1 MKKTI
6 LTIMLAMAAMLSLQ
20 AQTITGNWI
29 THVIDEESEE
39 TVTYILVFGGNR
51 MKQAMVAEAPLE
63 GVGNVSLYFSVP
75 AQEYTPGSGFLNFHF
90 DPSQTEMLLYSI
102 DFINELK
109 AAVKD
114 NPEKEKQ
121 LQEIVFNAFD
131 KNKQQMAEEGLLSGK
146 YTVVSATDTKLVLKD
161 PEGESMTFKRPE

>member
-39 TVTYILVFGGNR
+39 TVTYILV
-51 MKQAMVAEAPLE
+51 L
-63 GVGNVSLYFSVP
+63 
-75 AQEYTPGSGFLNFHF
+75 
-90 DPSQTEMLLYSI
+90 
-102 DFINELK
+102 
-109 AAVKD
+109 
-114 NPEKEKQ
+114 
-121 LQEIVFNAFD
+121 
-131 KNKQQMAEEGLLSGK
+131 
-146 YTVVSATDTKLVLKD
+146 KLVLKD